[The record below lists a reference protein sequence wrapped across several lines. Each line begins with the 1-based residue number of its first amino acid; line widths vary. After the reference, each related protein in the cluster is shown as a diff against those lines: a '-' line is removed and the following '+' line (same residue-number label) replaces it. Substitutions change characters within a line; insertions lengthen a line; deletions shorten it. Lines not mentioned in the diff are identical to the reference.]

1 MDWHLSLLP
10 TFPKTLNPNRWSSN
24 RRLFGHDQP
33 WSNWWIRRSV
43 ANALS
48 IETMGSRTTPCAS
61 LWIGL
66 NSANLETRESLACHR
81 VSRSFRWRGRN
92 PSQRRLFFDRVGWTN
107 LWNGRSFF
115 DARKNDLV
123 KVFNDGYIRSGRWR
137 CRWTNTRARISE
149 NSSFVS
155 FAFVGREPTYKPSI
169 KLSKP
174 CLVGNEKKKKKKERC
189 APDVK

>member
-10 TFPKTLNPNRWSSN
+10 TFPKTLVQLIRTSESMVEQSKIIWPRST
-24 RRLFGHDQP
+24 RR
-33 WSNWWIRRSV
+33 WIRRSM

-48 IETMGSRTTPCAS
+48 IETMGSRATPCAS

-81 VSRSFRWRGRN
+81 VSRWFPRRGRTLRTVDY
-92 PSQRRLFFDRVGWTN
+92 PSIALDGQIYGTDDRF
-107 LWNGRSFF
+107 LELF
-115 DARKNDLV
+115 DARKSDLV
-123 KVFNDGYIRSGRWR
+123 KVFNDGSGRWR
-137 CRWTNTRARISE
+137 CRWTNTRRTRISE

-174 CLVGNEKKKKKKERC
+174 CC
-189 APDVK
+189 